1 MNRLSLALAATAF
14 CGLLSATARAASL
27 TDAVLQGTPTLDLRL
42 RCESVEQGN
51 FVKDAYATTLRGA
64 LGYTTKPWQGFDA
77 RAELEGVIAANSD
90 LYNSTG
96 NGIGNRP
103 VVADPE
109 TLGFN
114 QAWLRYTLPSTL
126 PNKISLTAGRQ
137 RLVFDNARFIG
148 TVGWRQDEQTYDGAL
163 LVAPLGKDFMAQLAH
178 IGNVNSFRRYGPNLV
193 AACAVSGPCSPDL
206 SLSGQALNLAYSS
219 SPKLKL
225 VGYSYWLDFG
235 TNTSARRDTR
245 TIGLRATGRWPL
257 TQGKHG
263 IGLDYTL
270 EAAEQVRYADSPAS
284 VDAQYRLAELG
295 LSQGASSGSWS
306 GKLGYEVLGGDGSYG
321 FQTPLASLH
330 AFQGWADLFLATPA
344 MGIRDAYVQAGGT
357 LEKIALQASY
367 HDYRADSQSFDY
379 GAEINL
385 QATRPVV
392 QLRGKPLTLGLKAA
406 FYEAEGFPVAAG
418 KPYDTTKLWAWLQ
431 YKL

>member
-1 MNRLSLALAATAF
+1 MNRFPLALAATAF
-14 CGLLSATARAASL
+14 CGLLPASAHAASL
-27 TDAVLQGTPTLDLRL
+27 TEAALQGTPTLDLRL
-42 RCESVEQGN
+42 RYESVEQGN

-77 RAELEGVIAANSD
+77 RAELEGVVAANSD

-114 QAWLRYTLPSTL
+114 QAWLRYTLPVSGSGG
-126 PNKISLTAGRQ
+126 ISLTAGRQ

-163 LVAPLGKDFMAQLAH
+163 LLAPLGKDFVAQLAH
-178 IGNVNSFRRYGPNLV
+178 IGNVNSFRRFGPNLV

-219 SPKLKL
+219 GPKLKL
-225 VGYSYWLDFG
+225 VAYSYWLDFNA
-235 TNTSARRDTR
+235 NTAARRDTR
-245 TIGLRATGRWPL
+245 TVGLRATGRWPL
-257 TQGKHG
+257 TAGKDG

-270 EAAEQVRYADSPAS
+270 EAAEQERYGDSPAS

-295 LSQGASSGSWS
+295 LSQGLFN
-306 GKLGYEVLGGDGSYG
+306 GKLGYEVLGGDGRYG

-344 MGIRDAYVQAGGT
+344 MGIRDSYLQVGGT

-367 HDYRADSQSFDY
+367 HDYKADSQRFDY
-379 GAEINL
+379 GKELNV
-385 QATRPVV
+385 QATRPMV
-392 QLRGKPLTLGLKAA
+392 QLHGKPLTLGLKAA

-418 KPYDTTKLWAWLQ
+418 KAYDTTKLWAWLQ

>member
-1 MNRLSLALAATAF
+1 MNRLTLALAATAF
-14 CGLLSATARAASL
+14 CGLSSAASL
-27 TDAVLQGTPTLDLRL
+27 PDALLQGTPTLDLRL
-42 RCESVEQGN
+42 RYESVEQGN
-51 FVKDAYATTLRGA
+51 LASDAHATTLRGA

-114 QAWLRYTLPSTL
+114 QAWLRYTLP
-126 PNKISLTAGRQ
+126 NKISLTAGRQ
-137 RLVFDNARFIG
+137 RLSFDNARFIG

-163 LVAPLGKDFMAQLAH
+163 LVAPLGKDFVAQLAH
-178 IGNVNSFRRYGPNLV
+178 IGNVNSFRRFGPNLI
-193 AACAVSGPCSPDL
+193 AACAVSGPCSADL
-206 SLSGQALNLAYSS
+206 SLNGQALNLAYSS

-225 VGYSYWLDFG
+225 VGYSYWLDF
-235 TNTSARRDTR
+235 TANTAARRDTR
-245 TIGLRATGRWPL
+245 TLGVRATGRWPM
-257 TQGKHG
+257 TAGKEALS
-263 IGLDYTL
+263 LDYTL
-270 EAAEQVRYADSPAS
+270 EAAEQQRYGDSPQS
-284 VDAQYRLAELG
+284 VDAEYRLAELG
-295 LSQGASSGSWS
+295 LSQGVFN
-306 GKLGYEVLGGDGSYG
+306 GKLGYEVLGGDGIYG

-330 AFQGWADLFLATPA
+330 AFQGWADVFLATPA
-344 MGIRDAYVQAGGT
+344 MGIRDAYVQVGGT
-357 LEKIALQASY
+357 LAKTALQASY
-367 HDYRADSQSFDY
+367 HDYKADSRNLDY
-379 GAEINL
+379 GKEINV
-385 QATRPVV
+385 QATRPLVP
-392 QLRGKPLTLGLKAA
+392 LFGKPLTLGLKAA